1 MNKKNFIS
9 MNSNN
14 VLNLFNICNIYIIW
28 NVIRIQKMNF
38 KNFLNII
45 EGDTYLLFNNLL
57 IYLGLEDKIKI
68 LDLNCKGFLI

>member
-9 MNSNN
+9 MSSNN

-45 EGDTYLLFNNLL
+45 EGDTYLLFNNQL